1 MTGGTVRSR
10 EARQQLY
17 DIVRQDIPF
26 TEKGREAL
34 ALGAEY
40 LGADNGHLTRIDQ
53 ETNYWEAEISTDP
66 KDGPFPPGLQLDLGT
81 TYCRRTLE
89 SDSQIALH
97 DAPNQGWENDIAFES
112 HGLNCYLGTTLV
124 VDGES
129 YGTVCFVADDPR
141 EDPFSNEET
150 MFAELIARLL
160 ERELEREQHEATLT
174 RYANLALVL
183 NRVLRHNLRN
193 DMSVI
198 RGYTKLMAE
207 KLDGDTYG
215 ETALKNI
222 DGLIELTEKAREL
235 DEIVAAEDEREPTE
249 VVSLVEDVV
258 DTARRKYPNATVTLE
273 SDQAIT
279 TDLFPGFERALW
291 ELLENAAK
299 HSGTHPRITVTV
311 ETVPNAVEIHIE
323 DNGPG
328 LDEEEAEVL
337 ETGAETPL
345 IHGSGLGL
353 WLIHWIVSNHDG
365 KTTAKSSPDGT
376 TMTVS
381 IPRKTA
387 ANPQQRLAKLTRARD
402 QYQAAFQE
410 STDTMLIVNDD
421 ARVVEANPAAEH
433 VFGVDRKTLLGRHL
447 SEFIP
452 AEVDFDATWSEFQR
466 SGVAHDTIPVTGDD
480 GVTRQVEYS
489 AVTDIVPGE
498 HLVISRDVTDRVE
511 RANELRWKTKAMEN
525 APVGITIT
533 DPIQPDNPM
542 VYANEQ
548 FRELTGYDAE
558 EISGRNCRFLQGAET
573 DPETVETI
581 SRAIASEEPVS
592 VRIRN
597 YRKDGTP
604 FWNRVSIAPVKDN
617 DGTLTNFIGFQEDIT
632 DQVTRE
638 RELTDT
644 TERLEAII
652 EISPDPIIAVDVDG
666 RIELWNE
673 AAENVFGYET
683 ESVVGEQVQDLRL
696 YSEAQEPE
704 FETRFTRVLGGE
716 ILRNDEILRYTEDGD
731 RVRLILSAAPIRDVS
746 GTITGVIAVAKD
758 VTDEL

>member
-1 MTGGTVRSR
+1 MTGETLTSR

-17 DIVRQDIPF
+17 DIVRQDVPF

-34 ALGAEY
+34 ALGARY

-53 ETNYWEAEISTDP
+53 ETDHWEAQISTDP
-66 KDGPFPPGLQLDLGT
+66 TDGPFPPGLVLDLGT
-81 TYCRRTLE
+81 TYCRRTLD

-97 DAPNQGWENDIAFES
+97 DAPNQGWEHDIAFES

-198 RGYTKLMAE
+198 RGYTQLMAE
-207 KLDGDTYG
+207 KLDDDIYG

-235 DEIVAAEDEREPTE
+235 DEIVAAEYERESTE
-249 VVSLVEDVV
+249 VVSLVETVV
-258 DTARRKYPNATVTLE
+258 DTVRREYPNATVSIE
-273 SDQAIT
+273 SDQVIT
-279 TDLFPGFERALW
+279 AALFPGFERALR
-291 ELLENAAK
+291 ELIENAAK
-299 HSGTHPRITVTV
+299 HSGAHPRIVVTV
-311 ETVPNAVEIHIE
+311 ETVPNAVEIHVE

-328 LDEEEAEVL
+328 LDPGEADVL

-345 IHGSGLGL
+345 THGSGLGL
-353 WLIHWIVSNHDG
+353 WLTHWIVSNHDG
-365 KTTAKSSPDGT
+365 KITAAASEDGT
-376 TMTVS
+376 RMTVS
-381 IPRKTA
+381 IPRKA
-387 ANPQQRLAKLTRARD
+387 AASPQERLAKLTRARD
-402 QYQAAFQE
+402 QYRAAFEE
-410 STDTMLIVNDD
+410 STDTMVIVNDD

-433 VFGVDRKTLLGRHL
+433 VYGVERQALLGRHL

-452 AEVDFDATWSEFQR
+452 AEVDFDATWNEFQQ
-466 SGVAHDTIPVTGDD
+466 SGVDRDTIPVTGGD

-498 HLVISRDVTDRVE
+498 HLVISRDVTDRVR
-511 RANELRWKTKAMEN
+511 RAKELRWKTEAMEA
-525 APVGITIT
+525 APVGVSIT
-533 DPIQPDNPM
+533 DPTQPDNPM
-542 VYANEQ
+542 VYVNER
-548 FRELTGYDAE
+548 FRELTGYDEE
-558 EISGRNCRFLQGAET
+558 EILGRNCRFLQGEET

-581 SRAIASEEPVS
+581 SRAVSSEQPVS

-597 YRKDGTP
+597 HRKDGTP
-604 FWNRVSIAPVKDN
+604 FWNRVSIAPVKDD
-617 DGTLTNFIGFQEDIT
+617 DGSLTNFVGFQEDVT
-632 DQVTRE
+632 DQVERE
-638 RELTDT
+638 RELTET

-673 AAENVFGYET
+673 AAENVFGYDT
-683 ESVVGEQVQDLRL
+683 ESVVGERVQDLRL
-696 YSEAQEPE
+696 YSDAQEAE
-704 FETRFTRVLGGE
+704 FETRFKRVLGGDV
-716 ILRNDEILRYTEDGD
+716 LRNSEIHRQTEDGD
-731 RVRLILSAAPIRDVS
+731 RVRLVLSAAPIRNGS

-758 VTDEL
+758 ITEYT